1 MKARIKYSLY
11 IKGFIFYN
19 RGREFNNF
27 ELFQISSFF
36 SGERFSQIFSNFK
49 NISIFV
55 FSIGEEGKTFLLL
68 IVFSKSSVGSI
79 DMEQQRPFQ
88 PSGIFLFDSK
98 NPSRDG
104 NSTGLWIVA
113 SNDIISESRVYCAER
128 RATYTYVPAWSGVF
142 LLPLGY
148 TLSFTC
154 WSERETEVPAAG
166 EDRVNGLPFCGLR
179 PRCFSLRRSEC
190 KPEAGQRVS
199 GRREAEEQQSARE
212 MGEVWKRLRN
222 RTPADNS
229 RRNLICRSVNQISRE
244 MRASETDPVLD
255 NSPYGKF
262 VTADALTD
270 RVVRIRWWMKE

>member
-190 KPEAGQRVS
+190 KPRRAREYRAEEKRKS
-199 GRREAEEQQSARE
+199 NNRREKWARFESGYETEHRRITVGEILSAVPLTRSAEKCARQRQIQFWITLP
-212 MGEVWKRLRN
+212 MGN
-222 RTPADNS
+222 P
-229 RRNLICRSVNQISRE
+229 
-244 MRASETDPVLD
+244 
-255 NSPYGKF
+255 
-262 VTADALTD
+262 DALTD